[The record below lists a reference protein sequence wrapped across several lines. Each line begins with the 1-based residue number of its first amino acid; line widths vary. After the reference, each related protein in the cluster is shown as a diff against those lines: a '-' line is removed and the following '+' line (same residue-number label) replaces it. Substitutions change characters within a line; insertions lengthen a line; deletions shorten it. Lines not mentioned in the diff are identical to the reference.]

1 MGTRE
6 AERITVFLKKVTNPI
21 LLIISAVIM
30 SIGCFLPWA
39 TQLFGLVKTNGMDAD
54 GPFILALGIILIVI
68 GLYLAPEKN
77 KRWAYIV
84 ALVISC
90 ISLLV
95 SIIDIIDIGGTDGA
109 TIEYGIVICVIGA
122 ALAFVFSLRGV
133 LTKVKETEIDHGN
146 RHSTPKMTNEPETTE
161 GE

>member
-1 MGTRE
+1 MPKLHMGDRRNLDTRE
-6 AERITVFLKKVTNPI
+6 EERITFSMKKVTNPI
-21 LLIISAVIM
+21 LLIISAVIL

-95 SIIDIIDIGGTDGA
+95 SIIDIIDIGSTDGA
-109 TIEYGIVICVIGA
+109 TIEYGIVICVIGSV
-122 ALAFVFSLRGV
+122 LVCVFSGRGV
-133 LTKVKETEIDHGN
+133 FTKAT
-146 RHSTPKMTNEPETTE
+146 
-161 GE
+161 